1 MSTWFPLH
9 ASATTASLTLTVFWA
24 MVTAGRVLFAVV
36 QRWVPSRLA
45 YHVLPVVLAGSFV
58 FIAELPPGS
67 AGAGVLAFGLAGL
80 GCSALLPLT
89 ISFGQ
94 ERLTTISA
102 AVAGGVIASYQFGY
116 GLAAFG
122 GRPAPFRRGHAARDL
137 WRNRCRS
144 RRARG
149 PVVGGR
155 RRPSVTGGAASQ
167 ARHSPEVTVICRR
180 V

>member
-67 AGAGVLAFGLAGL
+67 AGAGVLAFGLAGAGL
-80 GCSALLPLT
+80 LATASADHQLRPGEADDH
-89 ISFGQ
+89 FGRRSRRRDRVLSV
-94 ERLTTISA
+94 RLRT
-102 AVAGGVIASYQFGY
+102 GR
-116 GLAAFG
+116 LR

-137 WRNRCRS
+137 WRNR
-144 RRARG
+144 
-149 PVVGGR
+149 
-155 RRPSVTGGAASQ
+155 
-167 ARHSPEVTVICRR
+167 
-180 V
+180 